1 MKRYIALILVL
12 CVFTISQAQIVE
24 KKLSKKQ
31 LIEQADYY
39 FFKENFTKAL
49 ELYNQLMEDYPK
61 NHYIQYHSFV
71 AYHLSTGRGSDMTAL
86 KEYEQNEGITDK
98 FYNYW
103 LGRIHYGRYEFELAE
118 QHFQAF
124 LDIDI
129 YRTHE
134 IKKESEYFLTMAKR
148 AKEFYATVNDFE
160 IEPLAAPINSEYAD
174 LSPAFFS
181 EHDELLLV
189 SSRPAGRLVDQYQVF
204 YSLKSNNKFS
214 SPRVLR
220 NLGALDDNNTKI
232 EVVNNDGKLF
242 MYKEDTGGDLY
253 YSEPMSSGWSNPQEF
268 NSGLRDHL
276 VESHFFINDDEN
288 IIYFASKGEN
298 GKLDL
303 FQSILD
309 PTNESW
315 SSPLPIVGQI
325 NSNSNEDHPFLSHDG
340 KTLYFSSDRPESIGG
355 YDIFKSEIDPVT
367 GLWGAA
373 VNVGYPINSI
383 DDEIN
388 YQLNEDNISG
398 FLSSNRLHGQGD
410 FDIYYFHKQ
419 GKVLASGVVYDQ
431 ETLEPIP
438 QAKVIFHPTKYQD
451 ESFTTSTDATGNYKI
466 EVYENENF
474 IANIYLKNQL
484 LFSTQVYST
493 HDEHHKSYEK
503 NFYITVP
510 EQLDQET
517 DYAALYQGENTSR
530 PQYEKLEMI
539 GSKFRSGEKAIL
551 NNIYFDLHAT
561 SIQQGSIPTLKKI
574 HQVMVENPG
583 LVVEIG
589 GHTCNIGSYEVNL
602 QVSQARAES
611 VKNYLISHGISPSR
625 LIAIGYGESQPL
637 ASNDDEEDGR
647 SLNRRIELRV
657 LNQSLSMNK

>member
-1 MKRYIALILVL
+1 MKRYITLILVL
-12 CVFTISQAQIVE
+12 CLCSISQAQNVE

-86 KEYEQNEGITDK
+86 KEYEENEGITDK

-118 QHFQAF
+118 RHFQAF

-134 IKKESEYFLTMAKR
+134 IKKESEFFLNMAKR
-148 AKEFYATVNDFE
+148 AKEFYAEVNDFE

-220 NLGALDDNNTKI
+220 NLGALGENNTKI

-268 NSGLRDHL
+268 NSGLREHL

-288 IIYFASKGEN
+288 IIYFASKGDN
-298 GKLDL
+298 GKLDI
-303 FQSILD
+303 FQSTLD
-309 PTNESW
+309 PTNKSW
-315 SSPLPIVGQI
+315 SSPLPILGQV

-340 KTLYFSSDRPESIGG
+340 QTLYFSSDCPESIGG
-355 YDIFKSEIDPVT
+355 YDIFKSTIDPVT
-367 GLWGAA
+367 GLWSAPE
-373 VNVGYPINSI
+373 NVGYPLNSI

-388 YQLNEDNISG
+388 FQLNEDNISG

-419 GKVLASGVVYDQ
+419 GKVLASGIVYDQ
-431 ETLEPIP
+431 LTMEPLP
-438 QAKVIFHPTKYQD
+438 NAKVAFHPVKYKD
-451 ESFTTSTDATGNYKI
+451 ESFTTSTNNFGTFELEVFEKEKFLV
-466 EVYENENF
+466 EVYFENQML
-474 IANIYLKNQL
+474 Y
-484 LFSTQVYST
+484 STEVYTT
-493 HDEHHKSYEK
+493 HDEHHKSFEQ
-503 NFYITVP
+503 NFYVKVP
-510 EQLDQET
+510 DQLEQEVN
-517 DYAALYQGENTSR
+517 YATLYQGEDTSK
-530 PQYEKLEMI
+530 PKYERLEMI
-539 GSKFRSGEKAIL
+539 GNKFRSDRK
-551 NNIYFDLHAT
+551 
-561 SIQQGSIPTLKKI
+561 S
-574 HQVMVENPG
+574 
-583 LVVEIG
+583 VV
-589 GHTCNIGSYEVNL
+589 
-602 QVSQARAES
+602 
-611 VKNYLISHGISPSR
+611 
-625 LIAIGYGESQPL
+625 
-637 ASNDDEEDGR
+637 
-647 SLNRRIELRV
+647 
-657 LNQSLSMNK
+657 